1 MEGFAN
7 ARIAGHCFGN
17 PRAAPLGSLLAYDR
31 GGHAALYS
39 ASMSAL
45 TEYRHKRDFRAT
57 PEPKGRRENS
67 GRPIFVVQRH
77 AASRLH
83 FDFRLE
89 INGALASWAVPKGPP
104 EERGE
109 KRLAI
114 HVEDHPLDY
123 ANFEG
128 EIPKGNYGAGEV
140 QIWDRG
146 TFQVEGPR
154 SAAEGVERGDLKF
167 SLQGRRLR
175 GRFALVK
182 MRNSQRG
189 NEWLL
194 IRKTDPEAGESAAES
209 AAGNGAPGAKPR
221 AGGVRIETFGDL
233 AEAKKVAMPNQ
244 VAVELATLADKP
256 FSSPDW
262 LFEIKWDG
270 ERALAF
276 IRDGDVELR
285 SRSARNI
292 TAEYPELRELAKRV
306 NARKAILDGEIVVL
320 DESGRSEFA
329 RIQPRFGVLNP
340 PRSLQEKAPVTYY
353 AFDLLYA
360 DGYDLRGVSVE
371 QRKKQLRKILSLS
384 ERVRFSDHQVGK
396 GVELFEVAKQQGL
409 EGIIA
414 KRRDSPYAGRRSP
427 QWLKFKIVRDTD
439 VVIGGFT
446 APRKTRDHFGALLMG
461 LWDERKQLEYIGSV
475 GTGFTQGL
483 LDRTFKT
490 LSQLE
495 VANSPFRDAPRLKES
510 IRWVKPE
517 LVARI
522 KYGNWTNDRKLRQP
536 VFMGFLEDREPQECR
551 LEDQEFAH
559 PARET
564 NKALVEATKEPNGR
578 KTADA
583 GKSSTVRAAASRN
596 TLPSENL
603 EEELASGK
611 GESIGVELGGK
622 HLSLTHLNKVWFPK
636 NPELRKRDVLA
647 YYLRVAPHILP
658 FLKDRPMVLKRYPNG
673 IGEKF
678 FFQKAASA
686 SRPAWIRTV
695 LIESKD
701 RGEDIPYFLVDDVA
715 DLLYLTNLG
724 CIDHNPWSSR
734 AEDQQHPDFVF
745 FDLDPTDGTSFES
758 VLAVARAVEKHL
770 RSIRLRSYLKTSGA
784 TGIHIFVPLE
794 PHYRY
799 EEVRLFAGAIGQ
811 RVGAELPDLV
821 TSERSVGKRKKGTVL
836 IDALQNSLGK
846 PLAAV
851 YSLRPT
857 SGAPVSTPVSPAELR
872 KGFRP
877 REFTIET
884 IFTRLKRSR
893 DLWQDFWKHRQN
905 LKEAVSRA

>member
-1 MEGFAN
+1 MGTCAN
-7 ARIAGHCFGN
+7 ARFSGYCSGN
-17 PRAAPLGSLLAYDR
+17 VGAAPLRRLLSRD
-31 GGHAALYS
+31 GGEPAALYS
-39 ASMSAL
+39 AHVSAL
-45 TEYRHKRDFRAT
+45 TEYRRKRNFRAT
-57 PEPKGRRENS
+57 PEPKGRREQS

-77 AASRLH
+77 AATRLH

-123 ANFEG
+123 AHFEG
-128 EIPKGNYGAGEV
+128 EIPKGNYGAGQV

-146 TFQVEGPR
+146 TFEVEGR
-154 SAAEGVERGDLKF
+154 ESAAEQVARGDLKF
-167 SLQGRRLR
+167 SLEGQRLR

-194 IRKTDPEAGESAAES
+194 IRKTGPEAGESAAES
-209 AAGNGAPGAKPR
+209 AVGAGARGAKPGI
-221 AGGVRIETFGDL
+221 AGVRMGAFGDL
-233 AEAKKVAMPNQ
+233 PEAKKVPMPDQ
-244 VAVELATLADKP
+244 VPVELATLADEP

-276 IRDGDVELR
+276 IRDGEVELR
-285 SRSARNI
+285 ARSARDI
-292 TAEYPELRELAKRV
+292 TPEYPELRELAKRV

-320 DESGRSEFA
+320 DDSGRSEFA
-329 RIQPRFGVLNP
+329 RIQPRFGVVNP
-340 PRSLQEKAPVTYY
+340 PRSLQEKSPVTYY

-360 DGYDLRGVSVE
+360 DGYDLRGVSLE
-371 QRKKQLRKILSLS
+371 LRKEELRKILSPS
-384 ERVRFSDHQVGK
+384 ERVRFSDHQVEK

-414 KRRDSPYAGRRSP
+414 KRRDSVYAGRRSP

-439 VVIGGFT
+439 VVVGGFT

-461 LWDERKQLEYIGSV
+461 LYDENKQLEYIGSV
-475 GTGFTQGL
+475 GTGFTQES

-490 LSQLE
+490 LSRLK
-495 VANSPFRDAPRLKES
+495 VAKSPFRQVPRLKEL
-510 IRWVKPE
+510 ITWVKPE

-522 KYGNWTNDRKLRQP
+522 KYGNWTNDGKLRQP
-536 VFMGFLEDREPQECR
+536 VFVGFQEDRLPRECR
-551 LEDQEFAH
+551 LPGQEFAH
-559 PARET
+559 PAREAKKVT
-564 NKALVEATKEPNGR
+564 GEPRNKPRGR
-578 KTADA
+578 KTAGAAKSAPLPA
-583 GKSSTVRAAASRN
+583 GASRN
-596 TLPSENL
+596 SWPSEHL
-603 EEELASGK
+603 EAELASGH
-611 GESIGVELGGK
+611 GESIEVELGGK
-622 HLSLTHLNKVWFPK
+622 RLSLTHLNKIWFPK
-636 NPELRKRDVLA
+636 NPALRKRDVLA
-647 YYLRVAPHILP
+647 YYLRVAPHLLP

-695 LIESKD
+695 LIESKE
-701 RGEDIPYFLVDDVA
+701 RGEEISYFLVDDLA

-734 AEDQQHPDFVF
+734 ADDQQHPDFVF
-745 FDLDPTDGTSFES
+745 FDLDPTDGTPFES
-758 VLAVARAVEKHL
+758 VLAVARAVEQHL
-770 RSIRLRSYLKTSGA
+770 RTIRLRSYLKTSGA
-784 TGIHIFVPLE
+784 TGIHIFVPIE
-794 PHYRY
+794 PHCSY
-799 EEVRLFAGAIGQ
+799 EEVRMFAGAIGQ
-811 RVGAELPDLV
+811 RVGAELPTRV

-846 PLAAV
+846 PLASV
-851 YSLRPT
+851 YSLRPMP
-857 SGAPVSTPVSPAELR
+857 GAPVSTPVSTAELQ

-877 REFTIET
+877 DDFTIET
-884 IFTRLKRSR
+884 IFARLKRSG
-893 DLWQDFWKHRQN
+893 DLWQDFWKHRQD
-905 LKEAVSRA
+905 LKEAISRA